1 MVLFGFNRGILL
13 FYAAF
18 FFDELSK
25 GSVLCLFY
33 DSFKKQFHNAK
44 TRFFYTEIDDH
55 GIRQRNTG
63 HMIAQWWRSVASKAA
78 LDMLRWAMCSALHWR
93 IVMALKMAPDGGTF
107 FRCRRLFRLT
117 NRSKKNNYSHTNY
130 KLTAS

>member
-1 MVLFGFNRGILL
+1 MEEKHFNKENLT
-13 FYAAF
+13 
-18 FFDELSK
+18 
-25 GSVLCLFY
+25 LCRDNL
-33 DSFKKQFHNAK
+33 
-44 TRFFYTEIDDH
+44 FFYTEIDDH

-117 NRSKKNNYSHTNY
+117 YRSKIT
-130 KLTAS
+130 